1 MDMEAC
7 IHTAAEVIRSRS
19 SLQPQVGLI
28 LGSGL
33 GDFCD
38 GLQNAVKIPF
48 SELPAFPQATV
59 EGHCGEFWIGTHQQI
74 PVLALR
80 GRLHYYE
87 GYTAPQISTILHK
100 NVNTIYTLLARS
112 KKILRERLGGE

>member
-59 EGHCGEFWIGTHQQI
+59 EGHCGEFWIGTHQEI

-87 GYTAPQISTILHK
+87 GYPQ
-100 NVNTIYTLLARS
+100 NVLTYHPCSCDGASGN
-112 KKILRERLGGE
+112 